1 MHILRKI
8 FTRWF
13 YKRGYTLSNHPAW
26 LDPIM
31 GLYSPS
37 YYTFFLMQ
45 DQVNCFVKGLTMLK
59 YYKEDIPED
68 WVLGHTKF
76 DDNDTMAIIEVKG
89 EKDGK
94 NS

>member
-1 MHILRKI
+1 MNVLRKI

-13 YKRGYTLSNHPAW
+13 YDRGYTLSSHPAW
-26 LDPIM
+26 LEPVM

-37 YYTFFLMQ
+37 YYTFFLMR
-45 DQVNCFVKGLTMLK
+45 DQVNCFVEGLTKLRYFK
-59 YYKEDIPED
+59 KDIPED

-76 DDNDTMAIIEVKG
+76 DDNDTMAIIEVEG
-89 EKDGK
+89 EKDGR